1 MSYLVL
7 ARKWR
12 PQTFEEVVGQ
22 EHITKTLARAIE
34 SGRIA
39 HAYLFTGPRGV
50 GKTTTARIIAKA
62 LNCQSSDKPTA
73 YPCNKCTSCVEITE
87 GRSPDVLEIDGA
99 SHRGIEDARELQT
112 NIQYAPV
119 GRYKVVII
127 DEVHMLTREA
137 FNALLKTLEEPPP
150 NVVFVFA
157 TTEPDKVPLTIIS
170 RCQRFDFRRVPPRLV
185 AQHIKKIAQQE
196 GFEITDEAAEF
207 LAVRADGAVR
217 DALSMLDQIF
227 AFQPEKIDL
236 DTITNLLGV
245 VPVQSFQKIAMT
257 VGSGDPASALAELE
271 NLLNAGIDPVQIARG
286 LMDHFRNSLIAK
298 TGAMPRDYPHFS
310 LYNQIAEKFTVP
322 DLLRI
327 MRIASDCYSRTRR
340 SDTPRYVLEETLIYL
355 SLLDSVKTIAELI
368 NLAGKVSI
376 SSGSEGEGKK
386 PASGTDNKSFFGPER
401 TPGKK
406 TSERH
411 IEIPEEIIPKRN
423 LPDQP
428 DARFLAVLGEFH
440 KAMATVIGRAYIE
453 YDSSRVIIRFPENME
468 NVREELLANSEQ
480 MELLKK
486 AAIYSFGPDT
496 QVELLRTGEDHKTQ
510 PRRADSSVPQE
521 VARILDLFDAKLE
534 E

>member
-12 PQTFEEVVGQ
+12 PQTFEEVIGQ
-22 EHITKTLARAIE
+22 EHITRTLARAIE
-34 SGRIA
+34 NGRIA

-62 LNCQSSDKPTA
+62 LNCQSSDKPTPH
-73 YPCNKCTSCVEITE
+73 PCNKCTSCVEITE

-137 FNALLKTLEEPPP
+137 FNALLKTLEEPPA

-170 RCQRFDFRRVPPRLV
+170 RCQRFDFRRVPPKLI
-185 AQHIKKIAQQE
+185 AQHIKKIAEKE

-217 DALSMLDQIF
+217 VALSMLDQIC
-227 AFQPEKIDL
+227 AFQPERIEL

-245 VPVQSFQKIAMT
+245 VPVQAFQKIALT
-257 VGSGDPASALAELE
+257 VGSKNPAGALAELE
-271 NLLNAGIDPVQIARG
+271 HLLDSGIDPVQVARG
-286 LMDHFRNSLIAK
+286 LLEHFRNALIAK
-298 TGAMPRDYPHFS
+298 TGAMEKDYPNFE
-310 LYNQIAEKFTVP
+310 LYSQIAEKFSLQ

-327 MRIASDCYSRTRR
+327 MRVVGDAYMRVRR
-340 SDTPRYVLEETLIYL
+340 SDTPRYILEETLIYL
-355 SLLDSVKTIAELI
+355 SLLDEVKDIAELI
-368 NLAGKVSI
+368 KLAQSGAAVSGETQPKAA
-376 SSGSEGEGKK
+376 SSGELF
-386 PASGTDNKSFFGPER
+386 NR
-401 TPGKK
+401 TADTRK
-406 TSERH
+406 H
-411 IEIPEEIIPKRN
+411 IEIPKDIAPQQKQ
-423 LPDQP
+423 LPEDPAQ
-428 DARFLAVLGEFH
+428 RFLAVLRDMH
-440 KAMATVIGRAYIE
+440 KALATVLGKTE
-453 YDSSRVIIRFPENME
+453 IILDDTRLLIKFSEGME
-468 NVREELLANSEQ
+468 NVREELLANSAQ
-480 MELLKK
+480 MDLIRK
-486 AAIYSFGPDT
+486 AAILAFGPDIE
-496 QVELLRTGEDHKTQ
+496 VELTKGGRERQT
-510 PRRADSSVPQE
+510 SVRESAPVNGKIAQ
-521 VARILDLFDAKLE
+521 ILDLFDAKLE